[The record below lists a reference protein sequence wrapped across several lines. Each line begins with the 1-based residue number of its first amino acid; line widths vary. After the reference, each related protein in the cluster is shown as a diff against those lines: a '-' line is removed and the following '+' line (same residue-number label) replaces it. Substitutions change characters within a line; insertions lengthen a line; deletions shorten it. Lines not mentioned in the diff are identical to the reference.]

1 MRKILVLNILC
12 LFFIS
17 CETALDIELP
27 RIQSKLVINSYMIA
41 DQYWDKNTQ
50 FLLVSNSINGLASL
64 DEYMYTD
71 SVPVISTATA
81 SIDEINYISNDIL
94 ESYPLEFDYNCYCYT
109 NPVFTPKQN
118 STYQLNV
125 SVEGFDPITAKER
138 VPSKP
143 DYTISDFLMTGLL
156 DSSLDSDSEWED
168 LCEFSITIK
177 DPPNESNYYRL
188 KVFVEIDGPN
198 NQTRGCKYKVEDP
211 AFLIPINRYKASNN
225 YYNGKN
231 GYFTDDLFDGEEKTF
246 FVEVEKPIGMWSHF
260 YVAIESYSENLYRF
274 NLTRKEQKRDL
285 NNMLFNSEPIFIESN
300 ISEGYGIFG
309 ARAISRKAY
318 LPLFYPT
325 NGWVDY

>member
-1 MRKILVLNILC
+1 MKKILVFNIIC
-12 LFFIS
+12 LLFAS
-17 CETALDIELP
+17 CQKALEIELP
-27 RIQSKLVINSYMIA
+27 TVESKLVINSYMIA
-41 DQYWDKNTQ
+41 DEYWDKNTPS
-50 FLLVSNSINGLASL
+50 LLISNSIGGLGSL
-64 DEYMYTD
+64 DEYIYTD
-71 SVPVISTATA
+71 SMPVISTASA
-81 SIDEINYISNDIL
+81 SINQIDNITNSIIET
-94 ESYPLEFDYNCYCYT
+94 YPMEFDYNCYCYT
-109 NPVFTPKQN
+109 NLTFTPKEN
-118 STYQLNV
+118 STYKLDVN
-125 SVEGFDPITAKER
+125 VEGFNPVTATET

-143 DYTISDFLMTGLL
+143 NYIISDFLMTGPL
-156 DSSLDSDSEWED
+156 DSGLDSESEWED
-168 LCEFSITIK
+168 LCEFSITIQ

-188 KVFVEIDGPN
+188 KVFVEIDGAN
-198 NQTRGCKYKVEDP
+198 NQTKACKYKVEDP
-211 AFLIPINRYKASNN
+211 AFLIPINRYRGSNT

-246 FVEVEKPIGMWSHF
+246 FVEVEKPIGLWSHF

-318 LPLFYPT
+318 LPLFFPT